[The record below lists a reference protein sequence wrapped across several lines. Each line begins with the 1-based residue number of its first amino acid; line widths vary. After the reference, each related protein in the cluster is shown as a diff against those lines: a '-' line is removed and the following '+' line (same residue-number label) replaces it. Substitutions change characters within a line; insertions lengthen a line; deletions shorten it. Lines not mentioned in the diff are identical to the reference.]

1 MNTAKA
7 IDLFLESRRSKRLSI
22 VTIDTYGWAL
32 GKMAEM
38 FPGELPE
45 SSSDI
50 QRLFIENSDL
60 SASSLRTVWN
70 RLRIFWSWAENE
82 GFCSNV
88 MDGVP
93 APVMRRKLPRILRRD
108 ELHRLLGSVEVERD
122 YAILATLLDTGMRI
136 GELASM
142 MRESV
147 SVEGVLV
154 SGKTGDRMV
163 PMSSDVMELVKRQG
177 DERGLWV
184 GLKGQLTDWGLQ
196 QIVRRNMRNAGF
208 LPPKIGPHTLRHTF
222 GMQYIVKGGDVFSL
236 QRIMGHGRLETTM
249 IYVNMSTELVAQQH
263 RKFSPMADIELSRD
277 W

>member
-1 MNTAKA
+1 MNTVKA
-7 IDLFLESRRSKRLSI
+7 IDLFLESRRSKRLSK

-38 FPGELPE
+38 FPAKLPE
-45 SSSDI
+45 NSSDI
-50 QRLFIENSDL
+50 QRLFIANSDL
-60 SASSLRTVWN
+60 SDSSLRTIWE

-82 GFCSNV
+82 GICPNV
-88 MDGVP
+88 MEGVP
-93 APVMRRKLPRILRRD
+93 APVTRRKLPRILRRD
-108 ELHRLLGSVEVERD
+108 EVHRLLGSVEVERD

-142 MRESV
+142 TRQSV
-147 SVEGVLV
+147 GVEGVLV

-163 PMSSDVMELVKRQG
+163 PMSSDVMELVSRQG

-184 GLKGQLTDWGLQ
+184 GMRGQLTDWGLQ

-222 GMQYIVKGGDVFSL
+222 GTQYIVKGGDVFSL
-236 QRIMGHGRLETTM
+236 QRIMGHRRLETTM

-263 RKFSPMADIELSRD
+263 RKFSPMADIEITQD